1 MIPKIFITLQEKQC
15 RALSFPKT
23 INFRFMLVISV
34 HERAG
39 QTTVGDLEKMTQ
51 RQTNVNYF
59 SFFPG
64 SVSPIVSFC
73 SGHPLSWEKVM
84 FKQRMAVTS
93 FSPDCGRAGYSEVL
107 PVLVVATRQLFHGPF
122 LRHHGHQLM
131 ISIHTTVL
139 YLDNRILNT
148 IVCKC
153 KIMVSLFDYM
163 PKMFIF
169 FYQ

>member
-1 MIPKIFITLQEKQC
+1 MVPKIFITLQEKQC

-23 INFRFMLVISV
+23 MNFRFMLVISV

-39 QTTVGDLEKMTQ
+39 QTTVGDLEKMTW

-93 FSPDCGRAGYSEVL
+93 FS
-107 PVLVVATRQLFHGPF
+107 
-122 LRHHGHQLM
+122 HQLWQRRVFRGATCAG
-131 ISIHTTVL
+131 SCYQTTVL
-139 YLDNRILNT
+139 WPILQT
-148 IVCKC
+148 PWSLVDDIYTHHSP
-153 KIMVSLFDYM
+153 VSG
-163 PKMFIF
+163 
-169 FYQ
+169 